1 MRPQDKFESACSLIE
16 RALAGTFRQLGDI
29 RSGTPY
35 QLAGES
41 RLDARQRL
49 AMHMLSH
56 LEELWKDV
64 SPDGEWYREF
74 YLLTGDHMQLTEEG
88 WIPADQ
94 NTFEAT
100 GAAPMEVLD
109 EVNAPVAASAE

>member
-41 RLDARQRL
+41 RL
-49 AMHMLSH
+49 
-56 LEELWKDV
+56 
-64 SPDGEWYREF
+64 GERRHF
-74 YLLTGDHMQLTEEG
+74 GQLR
-88 WIPADQ
+88 
-94 NTFEAT
+94 
-100 GAAPMEVLD
+100 
-109 EVNAPVAASAE
+109 